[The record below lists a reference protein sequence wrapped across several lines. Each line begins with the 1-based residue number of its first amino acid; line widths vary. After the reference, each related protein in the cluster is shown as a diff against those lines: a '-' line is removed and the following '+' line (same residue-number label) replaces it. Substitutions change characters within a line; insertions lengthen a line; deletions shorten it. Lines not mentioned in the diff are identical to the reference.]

1 MFQNIS
7 IWPFL
12 FVRYLLWNNQRVSF
26 WLRRIWLHKWTH
38 FSRLKKSFCQ
48 HSLALENPSKCRCR
62 VPAKIAICL
71 NLKYEYFILISL
83 LYIWEIE
90 VDFLAIRENN
100 SSFAFVKDLK
110 SKKKILVTN
119 KTQKNYVCITL
130 REFNPAFAS

>member
-1 MFQNIS
+1 
-7 IWPFL
+7 
-12 FVRYLLWNNQRVSF
+12 
-26 WLRRIWLHKWTH
+26 
-38 FSRLKKSFCQ
+38 
-48 HSLALENPSKCRCR
+48 
-62 VPAKIAICL
+62 
-71 NLKYEYFILISL
+71 